1 VIPSLFEK
9 FGERMTVDTLLVDEL
24 AKRAILGE
32 RENKRLEA
40 LLRAKDETIGELLD
54 LAEYQPEPVVVYRRL
69 CVWCAR
75 PYKAVA

>member
-1 VIPSLFEK
+1 MIPSLFEK

-32 RENKRLEA
+32 REVKRLDA
-40 LLRAKDETIGELLD
+40 LVREKDEAIGELLE

-69 CVWCAR
+69 GA
-75 PYKAVA
+75 

>member
-24 AKRAILGE
+24 ARRAILGE

-40 LLRAKDETIGELLD
+40 LLRAKDETIGELLEMSAHWGGCCD
-54 LAEYQPEPVVVYRRL
+54 GQTTFPCRFCGRSA
-69 CVWCAR
+69 A
-75 PYKAVA
+75 

>member
-40 LLRAKDETIGELLD
+40 LLRAKDETIGELLE

-69 CVWCAR
+69 GA
-75 PYKAVA
+75 